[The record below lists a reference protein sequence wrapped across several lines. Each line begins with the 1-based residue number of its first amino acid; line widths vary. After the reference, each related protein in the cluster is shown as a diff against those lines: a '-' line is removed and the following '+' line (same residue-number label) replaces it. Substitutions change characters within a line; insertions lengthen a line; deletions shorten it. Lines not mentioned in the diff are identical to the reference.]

1 MFTSLPSFNTNITS
15 DNTEELAEAKEIFST
30 RHPSSHVPT
39 TSDLSALRSLAS
51 FISTR
56 SSAIIA
62 TCVYTL
68 WDVRRESQQTYIA
81 TQPPSSPQRQAAEA
95 DLDVG
100 KTMVAFNGSVIEQ
113 YPNYLTNC
121 QRYIDELVEG
131 NGGGEGIE
139 LVPAKESSLLGAAV
153 ASACVKASP

>member
-1 MFTSLPSFNTNITS
+1 MLTIPS
-15 DNTEELAEAKEIFST
+15 DNTDDLAEAKKLFST
-30 RHPSSHVPT
+30 QHPSSHTPT
-39 TSDLSALRSLAS
+39 TSDLFSLRSLAS
-51 FISTR
+51 FISIR

-68 WDVRRESQQTYIA
+68 WDVRRESQQTYIS

-95 DLDVG
+95 ELGLG

-121 QRYIDELVEG
+121 QRYIDELVEEKG
-131 NGGGEGIE
+131 CAETGGIE

-153 ASACVKASP
+153 ASACVKSSSR